1 MRAEGGDGT
10 LYGMALY
17 QKQNESRTDLQQRV
31 AAELQEK
38 ARQKAAESD
47 RPDGVDD
54 SQFVKNTK
62 STGGLAGV
70 WIGIIVFAAVG
81 AVWLVIATAG

>member
-1 MRAEGGDGT
+1 
-10 LYGMALY
+10 MALY
-17 QKQNESRTDLQQRV
+17 VKQNDSRSELQQRL

-38 ARQKAAESD
+38 ARQKAAEPE

-70 WIGIIVFAAVG
+70 WIAIIAFAAIG
-81 AVWLVIATAG
+81 AVWLVIVTAG